1 MNKTIIFVAVGAV
14 SLIGGIAAG
23 LVHRSNKRYRRAL
36 EELEEVGKG
45 LDETIEVLKELQR
58 CQKRRDDILYGLDD
72 DDDDDEYD
80 FCGTNERCCAYTD
93 RTLKEIEEGTYS
105 E

>member
-1 MNKTIIFVAVGAV
+1 MNKKIIFAAVGAV

-36 EELEEVGKG
+36 EELEEAGKG
-45 LDETIEVLKELQR
+45 LDETIEVLMGLNR
-58 CQKRRDDILYGLDD
+58 CLKRRDDALYCIE
-72 DDDDDEYD
+72 DDDEDYD
-80 FCGTNERCCAYTD
+80 FCGTNERCCAYAD
-93 RTLKEIEEGTYS
+93 RILKEIEEGTYS

>member
-1 MNKTIIFVAVGAV
+1 MNKKIIFAAVGAV

-36 EELEEVGKG
+36 EELENAT
-45 LDETIEVLKELQR
+45 DVLKDTTLFL
-58 CQKRRDDILYGLDD
+58 DDVLDYLENQEVIIDDPGDD
-72 DDDDDEYD
+72 DDEEYD

-93 RTLKEIEEGTYS
+93 RILKEIEEGTYS

>member
-1 MNKTIIFVAVGAV
+1 MNKKIIFAAVGAV

-23 LVHRSNKRYRRAL
+23 LIHRSNKRYRRAL
-36 EELEEVGKG
+36 EELENAT
-45 LDETIEVLKELQR
+45 DVLKDTTLF
-58 CQKRRDDILYGLDD
+58 LDD
-72 DDDDDEYD
+72 VLDYLENQEVIIDDPDDDEYD

-93 RTLKEIEEGTYS
+93 RILKEIEEGTYS

>member
-1 MNKTIIFVAVGAV
+1 MNKKIIFAAVGAV

-36 EELEEVGKG
+36 EELENAT
-45 LDETIEVLKELQR
+45 DVLKDTTLFL
-58 CQKRRDDILYGLDD
+58 DDVLDYLENQEVIIDDPDD
-72 DDDDDEYD
+72 DDDEEYD

-93 RTLKEIEEGTYS
+93 RILKEIEEGTYN